1 LDESKKL
8 KERFF
13 KIKIIVKG
21 LRFRFLNLD
30 LGLKHFGTSIEWL
43 YMVIKDKLRF
53 GCEP

>member
-8 KERFF
+8 KEQIL
-13 KIKIIVKG
+13 KAKIIVKG
-21 LRFRFLNLD
+21 LRFRFPNLD

-53 GCEP
+53 GYEP